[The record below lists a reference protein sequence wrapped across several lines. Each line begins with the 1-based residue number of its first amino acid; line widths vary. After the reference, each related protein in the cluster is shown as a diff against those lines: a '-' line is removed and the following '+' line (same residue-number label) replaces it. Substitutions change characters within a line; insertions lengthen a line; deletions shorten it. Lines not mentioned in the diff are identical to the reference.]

1 MAIGQAA
8 RMAGQKLFNVFL
20 KDIPKEQLIARLGM
34 DALGGGMSALYTPG
48 DLGDKLI
55 AGATDAAF
63 SAAGGLALGR
73 VGSPAFRQGFGGLAT
88 DMVGSVG
95 GMEVGRLVGD
105 TMQRGKD
112 KLLGGEGLTGY
123 ERLSK
128 EQQTMLEEQLKQQ
141 VLQQYGL
148 LPGIRPEY
156 YGQDSYLQQLG
167 LG

>member
-8 RMAGQKLFNVFL
+8 RMAGQKLFNIFL

-34 DALGGGMSALYTPG
+34 DAIGGGMSALYTPG

-55 AGATDAAF
+55 AGLTDAAF
-63 SAAGGLALGR
+63 SAGGGLALGR
-73 VGSPAFRQGFGGLAT
+73 VGSPKFRQGFGGTAT
-88 DMVGSVG
+88 DFVGSVG
-95 GMEVGRLVGD
+95 GMEVGRMVGD
-105 TMQRGKD
+105 TLQRGKD
-112 KLLGGEGLTGY
+112 KLMGGEGLTGY

-128 EQQTMLEEQLKQQ
+128 DQQLLMEEQLKQQ

>member
-1 MAIGQAA
+1 MAIGQLT
-8 RMAGQKLFNVFL
+8 RMAGKKLYDVFL
-20 KDIPKEQLIARLGM
+20 AGIPKEQLVARLGM
-34 DALGGGMSALYTPG
+34 DALGGGMSAFYTPG

-73 VGSPAFRQGFGGLAT
+73 VGSPAFRQGIGGLAT
-88 DMVGSVG
+88 DYIGSVG
-95 GMEVGRLVGD
+95 GMEVGRMVGD
-105 TMQRGKD
+105 TVQRGKD
-112 KLLGGEGLTGY
+112 KLMGGEGLTGY

-128 EQQTMLEEQLKQQ
+128 EQQAAMEEQIKAQ

-148 LPGIRPEY
+148 LPGVRPEY
-156 YGQDSYLQQLG
+156 YGQDTYLQQLG

>member
-1 MAIGQAA
+1 MAIGPAA
-8 RMAGQKLFNVFL
+8 RMAGQKLFNIFL

-55 AGATDAAF
+55 AGVTDAAF
-63 SAAGGLALGR
+63 SAGGGLALGR
-73 VGSPAFRQGFGGLAT
+73 VGSPKFRQGLGGLAT
-88 DMVGSVG
+88 DYAGSVG
-95 GMEVGRLVGD
+95 GMEVGRMVGD
-105 TMQRGKD
+105 SIQRGKD
-112 KLLGGEGLTGY
+112 KLMGGEGLTGY

-128 EQQTMLEEQLKQQ
+128 EQQALMEDQVKQQ
-141 VLQQYGL
+141 VLAQYGL
-148 LPGIRPEY
+148 LPGVRPQY